1 MIETGHKSIQGGH
14 KKGCTG
20 HKSGHKNHKVKFYL
34 LSLSFA
40 LILIFCV
47 KGFVLLF

>member
-20 HKSGHKNHKVKFYL
+20 HKSGHKNQNVKYYFHKWRYYL
-34 LSLSFA
+34 LHGYF
-40 LILIFCV
+40 
-47 KGFVLLF
+47 